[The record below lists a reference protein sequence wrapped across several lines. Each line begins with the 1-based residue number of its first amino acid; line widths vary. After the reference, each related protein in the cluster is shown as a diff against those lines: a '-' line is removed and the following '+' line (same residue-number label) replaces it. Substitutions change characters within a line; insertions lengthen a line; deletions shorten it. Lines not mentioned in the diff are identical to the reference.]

1 MHKIFAVNKKKPF
14 HQWYFGIINLFKPDN
29 AIPIIL
35 IEDGR
40 NKEVHKRGI
49 PNFPK

>member
-1 MHKIFAVNKKKPF
+1 MHKIFAVNKKKLAF
-14 HQWYFGIINLFKPDN
+14 IVGTINLFKP

-49 PNFPK
+49 PDFSK